1 MPEPTFQFRSL
12 RSLCLSNNALEELS
26 PRLFELSG
34 LEELD
39 VGYNRKIATID
50 NSISKLQSLGTLV
63 LCGNSLMALP
73 DSIGELKGLNSLN
86 VSFNRLGS
94 LPAFLSKVNGR

>member
-1 MPEPTFQFRSL
+1 
-12 RSLCLSNNALEELS
+12 
-26 PRLFELSG
+26 LSG

-50 NSISKLQSLGTLV
+50 NRISKLQSLGTLV